1 MCEKWLFFVHPT
13 GKKIM
18 TREDEI
24 ASHKAEY
31 ELENV
36 MALQTMEDDADG
48 EDTKMEDVEQE

>member
-1 MCEKWLFFVHPT
+1 
-13 GKKIM
+13 M

-36 MALQTMEDDADG
+36 MALQTMEDDVAG
-48 EDTKMEDVEQE
+48 EGTKMEDVEQE